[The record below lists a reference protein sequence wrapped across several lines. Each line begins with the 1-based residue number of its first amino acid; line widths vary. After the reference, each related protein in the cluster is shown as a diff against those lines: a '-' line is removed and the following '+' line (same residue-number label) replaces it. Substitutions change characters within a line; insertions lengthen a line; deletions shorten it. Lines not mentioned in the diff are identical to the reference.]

1 MRSLPQRGPAERG
14 SATVLALGV
23 VGAVLVLL
31 AGGVAVGGAVRAA
44 HQAQASADL
53 ASLAAAVALQQG
65 AAPEAACR
73 RAAEMAGANG
83 ADVRACS
90 PAADESISV
99 RVSVDLPDPLGGL
112 PGSATATARAGP
124 AAVRR
129 PWLGQ

>member
-1 MRSLPQRGPAERG
+1 VRSLPHRDAAERG

-31 AGGVAVGGAVRAA
+31 SGGVAVGGAVRAA

-73 RAAEMAGANG
+73 QAAAIAGANG

-99 RVSVDLPDPLGGL
+99 RVSVDLPDPLGVL
-112 PGSATATARAGP
+112 PGPAIATARAGP
-124 AAVRR
+124 AVVRR
-129 PWLGQ
+129 S